1 LKYTGDV
8 LRRDNDRM
16 RQESEMSR
24 RCEEEN
30 RLLRA
35 EVHAM
40 WQHLQRVEPG
50 SPHVFGNLTNQFTH
64 DHAQAPNSHPAVL
77 PPLAQN
83 QWASPAP
90 PASTAMQ
97 GVEFPSGQSYEHR

>member
-1 LKYTGDV
+1 M

-16 RQESEMSR
+16 RQESEITR
-24 RCEEEN
+24 RCEDEN
-30 RLLRA
+30 RQLRA

-40 WQHLQRVEPG
+40 WQHLQRVDPG
-50 SPHVFGNLTNQFTH
+50 NPHVFGNLTNQFTR
-64 DHAQAPNSHPAVL
+64 DHPQAPNNHPGVL
-77 PPLAQN
+77 PPLGQN

-90 PASTAMQ
+90 PAPTAMQ